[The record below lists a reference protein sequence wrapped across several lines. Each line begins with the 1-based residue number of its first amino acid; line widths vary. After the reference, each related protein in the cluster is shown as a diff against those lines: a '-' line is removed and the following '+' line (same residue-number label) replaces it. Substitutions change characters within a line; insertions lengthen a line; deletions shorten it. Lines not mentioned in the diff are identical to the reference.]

1 MMEIRVLI
9 NDDFEEWLEI
19 YRFYAEHYEVQL
31 TEDVVNTTWG
41 WLMDKTHPLKG
52 LVAEVDGRLIGLA
65 HYRAMP
71 RPLWGKNIGFLDD
84 IIVAPAFR
92 GSEAAKLLLNE
103 LKSIGYREKWGTV
116 RWLTRDNNYRARAL
130 YDKVALKT
138 DLNLY
143 EMNCGD

>member
-1 MMEIRVLI
+1 MTKTRVLI
-9 NDDFEEWLEI
+9 NNDFDEWLEI

-52 LVAEVDGRLIGLA
+52 LVAEVDDRLIGLA

-103 LKSIGYREKWGTV
+103 LKSIGCREKWGTV
-116 RWLTRDNNYRARAL
+116 RWITRDNNYRARAL

-138 DLNLY
+138 DLNIY

>member
-9 NDDFEEWLEI
+9 NNDFDEWLEI

>member
-1 MMEIRVLI
+1 MTKIRVLI
-9 NDDFEEWLEI
+9 NNDFDEWLEI

-31 TEDVVNTTWG
+31 TENVVSTTWG

-116 RWLTRDNNYRARAL
+116 RWITRDNNYRARAL

-138 DLNLY
+138 DLNIY

>member
-1 MMEIRVLI
+1 MTKIRVLI
-9 NDDFEEWLEI
+9 NNDFDEWLDI

-41 WLMDKTHPLKG
+41 WLMDRTHPLKG
-52 LVAEVDGRLIGLA
+52 LVAEVDDRLIGLA

-84 IIVAPAFR
+84 IIVAPAFS

-103 LKSIGYREKWGTV
+103 LKSIG
-116 RWLTRDNNYRARAL
+116 
-130 YDKVALKT
+130 
-138 DLNLY
+138 
-143 EMNCGD
+143 

>member
-1 MMEIRVLI
+1 MEIRVLI
-9 NDDFEEWLEI
+9 NNDFDEWLEI

>member
-1 MMEIRVLI
+1 
-9 NDDFEEWLEI
+9 
-19 YRFYAEHYEVQL
+19 
-31 TEDVVNTTWG
+31 
-41 WLMDKTHPLKG
+41 MDKTHPLKG

-116 RWLTRDNNYRARAL
+116 RWITRDNNYRARAL

-138 DLNLY
+138 DLNIY

>member
-71 RPLWGKNIGFLDD
+71 RPLQGKNIGFLDD

-92 GSEAAKLLLNE
+92 GSEAAELLLNE